1 MSASPWRSHAGGM
14 ARFGGVG
21 TLCALMNFV
30 ILYVGTSLLHAHYLI
45 SAVASF
51 AFLTPLSYFLHKV
64 FSFRNQRPAAVG
76 QLAQY
81 LLSLVVGVAANLG
94 LMIALVELAGI
105 NYLVAAVLSTAI
117 VFAGSY
123 AANALWVFRARH

>member
-1 MSASPWRSHAGGM
+1 M
-14 ARFGGVG
+14 ARFSGVG
-21 TLCALMNFV
+21 SLCALMNLV

-45 SAVASF
+45 SAAASF
-51 AFLTPLSYFLHKV
+51 AFLTPMSYFLHKV
-64 FSFRNQRPAAVG
+64 FSFRDRRPAAVG

-81 LLSLVVGVAANLG
+81 ILSLVLGVAANLG
-94 LMIALVELAGI
+94 LMIALVELAGL

-123 AANALWVFRARH
+123 AANAFWVFRARH